1 VSSGVFEQ
9 YRDAL
14 RRGHAALASGDLE
27 SALAGYREAG
37 DLARDRPAPHI
48 GIGQALLAQDDPQG
62 ALAAFGAALAL
73 APRDE
78 TALRGRA
85 ESLARL
91 RHATDAAEAFDVL
104 ADVELASGRLADAL
118 ATTLRALDLAEQK
131 ARRRRLADLT
141 RRLRPADP
149 EGAPDE
155 SDAAGIAPEAD
166 EEPPTAIMAAAEGY
180 LDAGDLDAARGA
192 FLAAAAAFERDGLY
206 AAALDSCYV
215 ALSFAPADA
224 DVHLQFVELYVA
236 LGWRT
241 PAADKLALL
250 GRLVGLED
258 ASRSVRARI
267 VGMAADHFPDDP
279 RLRGMSARAG

>member
-1 VSSGVFEQ
+1 
-9 YRDAL
+9 
-14 RRGHAALASGDLE
+14 
-27 SALAGYREAG
+27 
-37 DLARDRPAPHI
+37 
-48 GIGQALLAQDDPQG
+48 
-62 ALAAFGAALAL
+62 
-73 APRDE
+73 
-78 TALRGRA
+78 
-85 ESLARL
+85 
-91 RHATDAAEAFDVL
+91 
-104 ADVELASGRLADAL
+104 VELASGRLADAL
-118 ATTLRALDLAEQK
+118 ATTQRALELAEQK

-141 RRLRPADP
+141 RRLRPADE

-155 SDAAGIAPEAD
+155 ADAAGIAPEAD

-241 PAADKLALL
+241 LPRTSSPCWAASWD
-250 GRLVGLED
+250 
-258 ASRSVRARI
+258 SRTQAVR
-267 VGMAADHFPDDP
+267 
-279 RLRGMSARAG
+279 SAPGSSG

>member
-1 VSSGVFEQ
+1 
-9 YRDAL
+9 
-14 RRGHAALASGDLE
+14 
-27 SALAGYREAG
+27 
-37 DLARDRPAPHI
+37 
-48 GIGQALLAQDDPQG
+48 
-62 ALAAFGAALAL
+62 
-73 APRDE
+73 
-78 TALRGRA
+78 
-85 ESLARL
+85 
-91 RHATDAAEAFDVL
+91 
-104 ADVELASGRLADAL
+104 
-118 ATTLRALDLAEQK
+118 
-131 ARRRRLADLT
+131 
-141 RRLRPADP
+141 
-149 EGAPDE
+149 
-155 SDAAGIAPEAD
+155 
-166 EEPPTAIMAAAEGY
+166 MAAAEGY
-180 LDAGDLDAARGA
+180 LDAGDLDAARRA

-241 PAADKLALL
+241 PAADKLSLL